1 MPYTLN
7 GVGTRY
13 YGRRNVSALDAN
25 CPFCG
30 RFVRLSSYDTRE
42 FFCFVYIPLI
52 PLRKF
57 RIQSDCPAC
66 SRHHRFP
73 LAQFREE
80 METTLAPL
88 RSAVERNPRDPEA
101 RLSLLHALLGFQMLT
116 EADTAAREAL
126 AAIPGHGRISQ
137 VAADLAVFRGDL
149 AGATPLYR
157 QAAATEPGDIEI
169 RLDLG
174 QHLARLGQHEEAVRE
189 LEEAR
194 RLDSSDIRTLYS
206 LGESYAQLQR
216 WGEALPQYERM
227 IALSPQL
234 AQDREILRRIK
245 ECKEAL
251 NYPLSEAERKAG
263 RRWWPFDGRQKQPR
277 QAWTGQTDW
286 GRVMALLA
294 VLLVV
299 GAAGAAGLAWW
310 RQQHVQ
316 VFFDNGL
323 AEPVEVAL
331 DGQPFAIPAD
341 QRVERTL
348 APGKHQVVVNGDRG
362 EIERY
367 EPNVPEQGLVDALL
381 EPWFF
386 VYNVAEARVYR
397 RETLGYAEK
406 AEDSTYEEKLIALQR
421 FFPQTGVDYIFQEA
435 PQQIE
440 SDAHGVEKR
449 VAFNVAA
456 DLDLEGFAVRRFSA
470 GDTRQAEQALRKVI
484 GIEPCRSS
492 ARESLVNVVAMENR
506 PDKPKAE
513 AGAWIAACPDQE
525 VLAHRAYQ
533 DVAKSM
539 GHLSDLLR
547 EYQARRDEHPEAAAN
562 HYLYGRL
569 LDDPDATMSAY
580 QEAIRLDPQ
589 LSWAHAALGSVL
601 LALERD
607 ADAMASFQRALDIP
621 GHDPNLVTAYALAA
635 IGAGSPDAAD
645 AAIRSR
651 KEEEPEDFL
660 WRPRWLLAL
669 ANGRHKDAEKMLA
682 KRSRSEP
689 DSPDVWVLEVQL
701 LRHGGRSD
709 KVMKE
714 LDRAAQHPGAEYPAA
729 LIRLEEMLA
738 QGQYREAAELV
749 DSEEQL
755 GEPLYRLYGA
765 AAFLLAGDR
774 SAAEERLGKLIA
786 GVGEELAEQDARSLT
801 TMAEALREPVPA
813 EQVLRDAR
821 SSGFPMLAHA
831 YFILGV
837 RATAAGDAVAARG
850 FFLKSQQR
858 ALDFELP
865 YFAARAL
872 AGAPAAP
879 TVPAG

>member
-66 SRHHRFP
+66 SRHYRFP
-73 LAQFREE
+73 LEKFREE

-88 RSAVERNPRDPEA
+88 RAAVERNPRDPEA
-101 RLSLLHALLGFQMLT
+101 RLSLLHALLGFQML
-116 EADTAAREAL
+116 ADAETAAREAL

-137 VAADLAVFRGDL
+137 VAADVAVLRGDL
-149 AGATPLYR
+149 EGATPLYR
-157 QAAATEPGDIEI
+157 QAAAAEPGDAGI

-194 RLDSSDIRTLYS
+194 RLDSSDLRTLYS
-206 LGESYAQLQR
+206 LGESYVQLQR
-216 WGEALPQYERM
+216 WGEALPQYER
-227 IALSPQL
+227 IVSLSPQL
-234 AQDREILRRIK
+234 SQDREVLRRIK

-263 RRWWPFDGRQKQPR
+263 RRWWPFGGRRKQPQ

-286 GRVMALLA
+286 GRVIVVLT

-299 GAAGAAGLAWW
+299 FAAGAAGFAWW
-310 RQQHVQ
+310 RQQHVK

-323 AEPVEVAL
+323 AEAVEVAL
-331 DGQPFAIPAD
+331 DGQPFAVPAG
-341 QRVERTL
+341 QQVEQTL
-348 APGKHQVVVNGDRG
+348 APGAHQVVVTAQRG

-367 EPNVPEQGLVDALL
+367 QASVPEQDLVDSLL

-421 FFPQTGVDYIFQEA
+421 FFSQTDVDYVFREA
-435 PQQIE
+435 PQEIR
-440 SDAHGVEKR
+440 SDAHGVVKR

-456 DLDLEGFAVRRFSA
+456 DLTLEDFAIVRIGE
-470 GDTRQAEQALRKVI
+470 GDRKQAERALRKAI
-484 GIEPCRSS
+484 EIEPCRDS
-492 ARESLVNVVAMENR
+492 ARESLVNLAALDNR

-513 AGAWIAACPDQE
+513 AGAWMAACPEQE
-525 VLAHRAYQ
+525 VLAHRSYQ
-533 DVAKSM
+533 DAVKRM
-539 GHLSDLLR
+539 GRSNDLLR
-547 EYQARRDEHPEAAAN
+547 EYKTRLDEHPETAAN

-569 LDDPDATMSAY
+569 LDDPDAAMSAY
-580 QEAIRLDPQ
+580 QEAIRLDSR
-589 LSWAHAALGSVL
+589 LSWAHAALGSVF

-607 ADAMASFQRALDIP
+607 ADAMAAFRRALELP
-621 GHDPNLVTAYALAA
+621 GHDPNVVTAYALAA
-635 IGAGSPDAAD
+635 IGAGSPAAAD
-645 AAIRSR
+645 AAIRSGMP
-651 KEEEPEDFL
+651 EEPEDFL
-660 WRPRWLLAL
+660 WRPQWLLAL
-669 ANGRHKDAEKMLA
+669 ANGRHGDAERMLA
-682 KRSRSEP
+682 KRSRAEP
-689 DSPDVWVLEVQL
+689 DNPDLWILEMHL
-701 LRHGGRSD
+701 LRHRGQSD
-709 KVMKE
+709 QVMRE
-714 LDRAAQHPGAEYPAA
+714 LRRTEEHPGAEYPAV
-729 LIRLEEMLA
+729 LIHLEELLA
-738 QGQYREAAELV
+738 QGQYREAGQLV

-786 GVGEELAEQDARSLT
+786 GAGEELAEQDARSLT
-801 TMAEALREPVPA
+801 TMAEALRKPVPA

-821 SSGFPMLAHA
+821 RSGFPMLAHA

-837 RATAAGDAVAARG
+837 RATAAGDAAAARG
-850 FFLKSQQR
+850 FFLKSRQR

-865 YFAARAL
+865 YFAAKAL
-872 AGAPAAP
+872 AGPPAAS
-879 TVPAG
+879 T